1 MSENARVAT
10 LQIGAQETV
19 LRIEGTDPDAALHTL
34 PLGAQATAA
43 AWFHHDPPTE
53 AELENAIAA
62 VEDLVMPLLRQLP
75 AGLAL
80 ETRDGAIRQIAVL
93 AGVAD
98 SPAMVLGLVAM
109 ERVFD
114 RLAAVVMGRPAA
126 QSGLPPGPGFAA
138 TLLILRELMHHLQFT
153 AITVRP

>member
-1 MSENARVAT
+1 VSDSARVAM

-19 LRIEGTDPDAALHTL
+19 LRIGAGPGAALHTL
-34 PLGAQATAA
+34 PLGAQVTAV
-43 AWFHHDPPTE
+43 AWFRHDPPTE
-53 AELENAIAA
+53 AEIENAIAA
-62 VEDLVMPLLRQLP
+62 VEDLVMPLHRQLP
-75 AGLAL
+75 GGLAL
-80 ETRDGAIRQIAVL
+80 ETQDAAIRQIAVL

-98 SPAMVLGLVAM
+98 GPAMVLGLEAM

-138 TLLILRELMHHLQFT
+138 TLLILRELMHHLQFA
-153 AITVRP
+153 AITVRS